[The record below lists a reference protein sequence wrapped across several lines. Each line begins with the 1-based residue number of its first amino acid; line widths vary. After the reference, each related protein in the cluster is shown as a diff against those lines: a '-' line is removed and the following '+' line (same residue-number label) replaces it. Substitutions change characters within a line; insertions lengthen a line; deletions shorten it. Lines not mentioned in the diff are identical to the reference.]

1 MKQSFVQ
8 VITTVSE
15 KKDAEKIAKV
25 LIDGRLV
32 ACVQIIGP
40 IKSIYRWKGKIE
52 NANEWTCLIK
62 TRKTLYKKVES
73 AIKKIHPY
81 EVPEI
86 IAISIAKGS
95 EDYLKWLSDETI
107 KNYG

>member
-15 KKDAEKIAKV
+15 KKDAERLAKYI
-25 LIDGRLV
+25 LDERLGS
-32 ACVQIIGP
+32 CVQIIGP
-40 IKSIYRWKGKIE
+40 LKSVYRWKGKIE
-52 NANEWTCLIK
+52 KTLEWACLIK
-62 TRKTLYKKVES
+62 TRKTLYKKVET

-86 IAISIAKGS
+86 IAIPIAEGS
-95 EDYLKWLSDETI
+95 KDYFKWLSDETLRR
-107 KNYG
+107 

>member
-15 KKDAEKIAKV
+15 KKDAERLAKYI
-25 LIDGRLV
+25 LDKRLG

-40 IKSIYRWKGKIE
+40 LKSVYRWKGKIE
-52 NANEWTCLIK
+52 KTLEWACLIK
-62 TRKTLYKKVES
+62 TRKALYKKAET

-86 IAISIAKGS
+86 IAIPIVEGS
-95 EDYLKWLSDETI
+95 KDYFKWLSDETLR
-107 KNYG
+107 K